1 MLDRQCIDDHRLHN
15 SLPRYGEPQPLTAVT
30 YCLAVTQSAEA
41 CAPFV
46 SRLGQWRILDAQ
58 GDGFPEDLRQWLA
71 AARVGSHLYIMGD
84 EAFIWHVHSQARDAG
99 LQDEEIEVTLCSVSG
114 ARSVYCVHCVLTQP
128 GDAAASL
135 QCRGCDVLLE
145 IREHFSRR
153 LGAYLGVCMD
163 ADAPYGKSR
172 S

>member
-15 SLPRYGEPQPLTAVT
+15 SLPRYGEPQPLAAVT

-46 SRLGQWRILDAQ
+46 SRLGQWRILYAQ

-99 LQDEEIEVTLCSVSG
+99 LQDDEIEMTLCSVSG
-114 ARSVYCVHCVLTQP
+114 ARSVYCVHCGLTQP